1 VLRKIDKSLLM
12 SVVIL
17 VLVLVVFQITTKGN
31 LLTKR
36 NLLNIINQSLTTA
49 IAGLGLIF
57 VAAMGGTNITAG
69 VVAAT
74 AGVIAVT
81 VARTAFALT
90 FPAAMAVGLL
100 FGLFLGFVN
109 AVFKVPSFMASL
121 AILIAGRAAF
131 VWYVSSR
138 VIFAPMD
145 ILALNKLEYKIPI
158 LALLTILIGYI
169 LEYTPFGNYV
179 KAIGEN
185 ENAVK
190 FMGINVRR
198 YKIWAYALSGIMFG
212 IAGIFLI
219 ARSGGAS
226 HTMGTGMEMQVM
238 MALFIGGVPVQGG
251 TGTRIFKLLFGAP
264 LIVLL
269 ENGLVLSG
277 TSGPMTQLVK
287 GLALLAIVYLSV
299 RLNKVERLREPKEQ
313 LASSPGLS

>member
-1 VLRKIDKSLLM
+1 MFRKIDKSLLM
-12 SVVIL
+12 SIVIL
-17 VLVLVVFQITTKGN
+17 VLVVVVFQITSKGS

-49 IAGLGLIF
+49 IAGLGLIY
-57 VAAMGGTNITAG
+57 VGAMGGTNITTG
-69 VVAAT
+69 VVAAV
-74 AGVIAVT
+74 AGSAAAI
-81 VARTAFALT
+81 VAQQSFALA
-90 FPAAMAVGLL
+90 FPVAILVGLL
-100 FGLFLGFVN
+100 FGLFLGVIN

-121 AILIAGRAAF
+121 AILIAGRAAY
-131 VWYVSSR
+131 VWYVSTR

-145 ILALNKLEYKIPI
+145 ILTLNKLEYKLPI
-158 LALLTILIGYI
+158 LLSLTVLMGYI

-185 ENAVK
+185 ENAVR
-190 FMGINVRR
+190 FMGISVRR
-198 YKIWAYALSGIMFG
+198 HKIWAYALSGIMFG

-251 TGTRIFKLLFGAP
+251 TGTKIFKLLFGAP

-277 TSGPMTQLVK
+277 SSGPMTQLIK
-287 GLALLAIVYLSV
+287 GMALLAIVYLSV
-299 RLNKVERLREPKEQ
+299 RLNKVERLRERKELQ
-313 LASSPGLS
+313 AA